1 MAKVLDTK
9 RGVYV
14 VYGTRPV
21 GAASGRLNTLGAV
34 QQAVFDIDK
43 DTITDPLKVKLPPRY
58 LVTGLFLEV
67 EEAFAAGAAANISIN
82 SGAGLTTALDLAV
95 LGQTAPALTG
105 LANTAGGDTAVDAVV
120 TPDAE
125 ALASTT
131 GKARLVVEYRRV

>member
-1 MAKVLDTK
+1 MAKVLDAK

-14 VYGTRPV
+14 VYGTRPL
-21 GAASGRLNTLGAV
+21 GGASGRLNTLGAV

-43 DTITDPLKVKLPPRY
+43 GTITDPLKVKLPPRY

-67 EEAFAAGAAANISIN
+67 EEAFAAGSAANISIN

-105 LANTAGGDTAVDAVV
+105 LANTAGGTTAVDAVV

>member
-1 MAKVLDTK
+1 MAKVLDAK
-9 RGVYV
+9 RGVYA

-21 GAASGRLNTLGAV
+21 GGASGRFNTLGAT

-43 DTITDPLKVKLPPRY
+43 DTIADPMKVKLPPRY

-105 LANTAGGDTAVDAVV
+105 LANTAGGSTSADAVV

>member
-1 MAKVLDTK
+1 MAKVLDAK

-21 GAASGRLNTLGAV
+21 GGASGRLNTLGAV

-43 DTITDPLKVKLPPRY
+43 DTISDPLKVKLPPHY

-67 EEAFAAGAAANISIN
+67 EEAFAASSTANISIDG
-82 SGAGLTTALDLAV
+82 GAGLTTALNLAT
-95 LGQTAPALTG
+95 LGQSAPVLTG
-105 LANTAGGDTAVDAVV
+105 LANQSGGTTSVDAVV
-120 TPDAE
+120 TPNA
-125 ALASTT
+125 AAIASGT